1 MDKMKNSG
9 MSETMQTLTRK
20 SACVMLSL
28 LLLLSAVLPV
38 KAAAETASAKVVRVG
53 SFEDTFNYVNEKGAR
68 KGYGYELLETLSG
81 YTGWQFEYV
90 TCDWS
95 DCFEKLKNGEV
106 DIIGGIS
113 YTEDRTQEMLFSD
126 ESMGVEKYYLYA
138 DLSRADISASDFK
151 TLNGKKIGVLMGTEP
166 EVMLAEWEEKYGLKT
181 EHVNISNNED
191 VKQKLANHEIDCFV
205 SLEES
210 FWAERGI
217 STITRVGE
225 SGIYYAINK
234 NRPDIKEEL
243 DDAMRALDEAVPF
256 YTADLYKRYFSM
268 DYTPIL
274 TGEEK
279 AWLRKHGA
287 IRMGFLASD
296 SGVSTYDPAT
306 GEFTGVITDY
316 IQFAADCLG
325 NQELEFQLVGYDSKE
340 AELDALKSGEIDMI
354 FHCDQN
360 PNLAEEYHFA
370 CTNTTWTS
378 NLMAVTNK
386 QHFNENNVNRIV
398 VPQNKLSL
406 KKYLAFYYP
415 QWEIVDCDTQEDAAR
430 LVKDGQ
436 ADCFVTGISSENKYS
451 KKYSFYSVPL
461 VNPVRSC
468 FAVNSGNRSLL
479 SILNKT
485 IKAMPV
491 NMLAGALAMYKS
503 SARKVT
509 LSDFIRDNFFKVML
523 ISSIAVAVVL
533 LTILMLLQKARKAE
547 AAARK
552 AASDTQELNAKLQ
565 VAVEKAESANRAKS
579 TFLSNMSHD
588 IRTPMNAIIGFTTL
602 ALSNIDDTDRVKDYL
617 GKTLASSNHLLSL
630 INDVLD
636 MSRIE
641 SGKIHLEEVEVNLS
655 DVLHDLKTI
664 VSGQIYAKQLEL
676 YMDAMD
682 VTDEDVYCDKTRL
695 NQILL
700 NLLSNAIKFTPAG
713 GTVSVRV
720 RQLAGKVRG
729 CGQYEFRIKDNGI
742 GMSQEFAQ
750 KIFEPFERERTSTVS
765 RIQGTGL
772 GMAITKNIVDM
783 MGGTIEVQTA
793 QGKGTEFTVCVP
805 MRAQTEQRPVEKI
818 TELEGLKALVVD
830 DDFNTCDSVTKMLV
844 KVGMRAEW
852 TLSGKE
858 AVLRARQSIEMS
870 DVYHAYIID
879 WRLPDMNGIEV
890 TRQIRSLH
898 DDTPII
904 ILTAYDWS
912 DIEVEAK
919 AAGVTA
925 FCAKPMFMS
934 DLRETLM
941 SALGQKP
948 ADAVQRLLPEKN
960 ADFKGKH
967 ILLVEDNELNREI
980 AQEILREYGFLVD
993 SAENGAVAVEK
1004 VSTTAPGS
1012 YDLVLMDV
1020 QMPIMDGYTATRK
1033 IRARRPKPLKSL
1045 RRHHGAGGRL
1055 GTQRRRVGH
1064 HPPLQTLRKAQ
1075 LQPCGGRRQPHE
1087 AHEHCHE
1094 AAVLSAVPAGLY

>member
-1 MDKMKNSG
+1 
-9 MSETMQTLTRK
+9 MQTLTRK

-95 DCFEKLKNGEV
+95 DCFEKLKNGEI

-126 ESMGVEKYYLYA
+126 EPMGVEKYYLYA
-138 DLSRADISASDFK
+138 DLARADISASDFK

-296 SGVSTYDPAT
+296 SGVSTFDPAT

-386 QHFNENNVNRIV
+386 QHFNENNVNRIA

-509 LSDFIRDNFFKVML
+509 LSDFIKDNFFKVML

-676 YMDAMD
+676 YMDVMD

-858 AVLRARQSIEMS
+858 AVLRARQALEMS

-941 SALGQKP
+941 SALGQKS
-948 ADAVQRLLPEKN
+948 ADAVQGLLPEKN

-967 ILLVEDNELNREI
+967 ILLVEDNALNREI
-980 AQEILREYGFLVD
+980 AQEILCEYGFRVD
-993 SAENGAVAVEK
+993 TAENGAVAVEK
-1004 VSTTAPGS
+1004 VSTASPGS

-1020 QMPIMDGYTATRK
+1020 QMPVMDGYTATRQ
-1033 IRARRPKPLKSL
+1033 IRALADPALAKIPILAMTANAFDEDRRNALESGMTGFLSKPIVIGDLV
-1045 RRHHGAGGRL
+1045 
-1055 GTQRRRVGH
+1055 QE
-1064 HPPLQTLRKAQ
+1064 LRKI
-1075 LQPCGGRRQPHE
+1075 L
-1087 AHEHCHE
+1087 
-1094 AAVLSAVPAGLY
+1094 

>member
-95 DCFEKLKNGEV
+95 DCFEKLKNGEI

-126 ESMGVEKYYLYA
+126 EPMGVEKYYLYA

-296 SGVSTYDPAT
+296 SGVSTFDPAT

-378 NLMAVTNK
+378 NLMAVTNQ
-386 QHFNENNVNRIV
+386 QHFNENNVNRIA

-509 LSDFIRDNFFKVML
+509 LSDFIKDNFFKVML

-533 LTILMLLQKARKAE
+533 LTVLMLLQKARKAE

-750 KIFEPFERERTSTVS
+750 KIFEPFERECTSTVS
-765 RIQGTGL
+765 GIQGTGL

-925 FCAKPMFMS
+925 FCSKPMFMS

-941 SALGQKP
+941 SALGQKS
-948 ADAVQRLLPEKN
+948 ADAVQGLLPEKN

-967 ILLVEDNELNREI
+967 ILLVEDNALNREI

-1004 VSTTAPGS
+1004 VSTAAPGS

-1033 IRARRPKPLKSL
+1033 IRALDDPARAKLPILAMTANAFDEDRRNALESGMNGFLSKPIVIDDLMQELHKIL
-1045 RRHHGAGGRL
+1045 
-1055 GTQRRRVGH
+1055 
-1064 HPPLQTLRKAQ
+1064 
-1075 LQPCGGRRQPHE
+1075 
-1087 AHEHCHE
+1087 
-1094 AAVLSAVPAGLY
+1094 

>member
-1 MDKMKNSG
+1 LDKMKNSG

-95 DCFEKLKNGEV
+95 DCFEKLKNGEI

-126 ESMGVEKYYLYA
+126 EPMGVEKYYLYA

-296 SGVSTYDPAT
+296 SGVSTFDPAT

-386 QHFNENNVNRIV
+386 QHFNENNVNRIA

-415 QWEIVDCDTQEDAAR
+415 QWEIVDCDTQEDAAK
-430 LVKDGQ
+430 LIKDGQ
-436 ADCFVTGISSENKYS
+436 VDCFVTGISSENKYS

-461 VNPVRSC
+461 LNPVKSC
-468 FAVNSGNRSLL
+468 FAVNSGNRRLL

-509 LSDFIRDNFFKVML
+509 LSDFIKDNFFKVML

-617 GKTLASSNHLLSL
+617 AKTLASSNHLLSL

-676 YMDAMD
+676 YMDVMD

-720 RQLAGKVRG
+720 RQLAGKVHG

-1004 VSTTAPGS
+1004 VSTAAPGS

-1033 IRARRPKPLKSL
+1033 IRALDDPARAKLPILAMTANAFDEDRRNALESGMNGFLSKPIVIDDLV
-1045 RRHHGAGGRL
+1045 
-1055 GTQRRRVGH
+1055 QE
-1064 HPPLQTLRKAQ
+1064 LRKI
-1075 LQPCGGRRQPHE
+1075 L
-1087 AHEHCHE
+1087 
-1094 AAVLSAVPAGLY
+1094 

>member
-81 YTGWQFEYV
+81 YAGWQFEYV

-95 DCFEKLKNGEV
+95 DCFEKLKNGEI

-126 ESMGVEKYYLYA
+126 EPMGVEKYYLYA

-296 SGVSTYDPAT
+296 SGVSTFDPAT

-386 QHFNENNVNRIV
+386 QHFNENNVNRIA

-509 LSDFIRDNFFKVML
+509 LSDFIKDNFFKVML

-664 VSGQIYAKQLEL
+664 VSGQIFAKQLEL
-676 YMDAMD
+676 YMDVMD

-772 GMAITKNIVDM
+772 GLAITKNIVDM

-980 AQEILREYGFLVD
+980 AQEILQEYGFLVD
-993 SAENGAVAVEK
+993 TAENGAVAVEK
-1004 VSTTAPGS
+1004 VSTAAPGS

-1033 IRARRPKPLKSL
+1033 IRALDDPARAKLPILAMTANAFDEDRRNALESGMNGFLSKPIVIGDLVQELHKIL
-1045 RRHHGAGGRL
+1045 
-1055 GTQRRRVGH
+1055 
-1064 HPPLQTLRKAQ
+1064 
-1075 LQPCGGRRQPHE
+1075 
-1087 AHEHCHE
+1087 
-1094 AAVLSAVPAGLY
+1094 

>member
-95 DCFEKLKNGEV
+95 DCFEKLKNGEI

-126 ESMGVEKYYLYA
+126 EPMGVEKYYLYA
-138 DLSRADISASDFK
+138 DLARADISASDFK

-296 SGVSTYDPAT
+296 SGVSTFDPAT

-386 QHFNENNVNRIV
+386 QHFNENNVNRIA

-509 LSDFIRDNFFKVML
+509 LSDFIKDNFFKVML

-602 ALSNIDDTDRVKDYL
+602 ALSNIDDTERVKDYL

-676 YMDAMD
+676 YMDVMD

-925 FCAKPMFMS
+925 FCSKPMFMS

-1004 VSTTAPGS
+1004 VSTAAPGS

-1033 IRARRPKPLKSL
+1033 IRALDDPARAKLPILAMTANAFDEDRRNALESGMNGFLSKPIVIDDLV
-1045 RRHHGAGGRL
+1045 
-1055 GTQRRRVGH
+1055 QE
-1064 HPPLQTLRKAQ
+1064 LRKI
-1075 LQPCGGRRQPHE
+1075 L
-1087 AHEHCHE
+1087 
-1094 AAVLSAVPAGLY
+1094 

>member
-95 DCFEKLKNGEV
+95 DCFEKLKNGEI

-126 ESMGVEKYYLYA
+126 EPMGVEKYYLYA

-296 SGVSTYDPAT
+296 SGVSTFDPAT

-386 QHFNENNVNRIV
+386 QHFNENNVNRIA

-509 LSDFIRDNFFKVML
+509 LSDFIKDNFFKVML

-602 ALSNIDDTDRVKDYL
+602 ALSNIDDTERVKDYL

-676 YMDAMD
+676 YMDVMD

-720 RQLAGKVRG
+720 RQLAGKVHG

-870 DVYHAYIID
+870 DAYHAYIID

-890 TRQIRSLH
+890 TRQIRSLNN
-898 DDTPII
+898 DTPII

-912 DIEVEAK
+912 DLEVEAK

-925 FCAKPMFMS
+925 FCPKPMFMS
-934 DLRETLM
+934 DLHETLM
-941 SALGQKP
+941 NAIGQTQT
-948 ADAVQRLLPEKN
+948 DAAQELLPKKN
-960 ADFKGKH
+960 TNFKGRH

-980 AQEILREYGFLVD
+980 AQEILCEYGFRVD
-993 SAENGAVAVEK
+993 TAENGAVAVEK
-1004 VSTTAPGS
+1004 VSTAAPGS

-1020 QMPIMDGYTATRK
+1020 QMPVMDGYTATRQ
-1033 IRARRPKPLKSL
+1033 IRALGDPALAKIPILAMTANAFDEDRRNALESGMTGFLSKPIVIGDLV
-1045 RRHHGAGGRL
+1045 
-1055 GTQRRRVGH
+1055 QE
-1064 HPPLQTLRKAQ
+1064 LRKI
-1075 LQPCGGRRQPHE
+1075 L
-1087 AHEHCHE
+1087 
-1094 AAVLSAVPAGLY
+1094 

>member
-81 YTGWQFEYV
+81 YAGWQFEYV

-95 DCFEKLKNGEV
+95 DCFEKLKNGEI

-126 ESMGVEKYYLYA
+126 EPMGVEKYYLYA

-296 SGVSTYDPAT
+296 SGVSTFDPAT

-386 QHFNENNVNRIV
+386 QHFNENNVNRIA

-509 LSDFIRDNFFKVML
+509 LSDFIKDNFFKVML

-720 RQLAGKVRG
+720 RQLAGKVHG

-742 GMSQEFAQ
+742 GMSQEFAK

-793 QGKGTEFTVCVP
+793 QGKGTEFTVCGP
-805 MRAQTEQRPVEKI
+805 MRAQTEQRLVEKI

-925 FCAKPMFMS
+925 FCSKPMFMS

-980 AQEILREYGFLVD
+980 AQEILQEYGFLVD

-1004 VSTTAPGS
+1004 VSTAAPGS

-1033 IRARRPKPLKSL
+1033 IRALDDPARAKLPILAMTANAFDEDRRNALESGMNGFLSKPIVIGDLVQELHKIL
-1045 RRHHGAGGRL
+1045 
-1055 GTQRRRVGH
+1055 
-1064 HPPLQTLRKAQ
+1064 
-1075 LQPCGGRRQPHE
+1075 
-1087 AHEHCHE
+1087 
-1094 AAVLSAVPAGLY
+1094 

>member
-1 MDKMKNSG
+1 
-9 MSETMQTLTRK
+9 MQTLTRK

-95 DCFEKLKNGEV
+95 DCFEKLKNGEI

-126 ESMGVEKYYLYA
+126 EPMGVEKYYLYA
-138 DLSRADISASDFK
+138 DLSHADISASDFK

-166 EVMLAEWEEKYGLKT
+166 EVMLTEWEEKYGLET

-296 SGVSTYDPAT
+296 SGVSTFDPAT

-386 QHFNENNVNRIV
+386 QHFNENNVNRIA

-509 LSDFIRDNFFKVML
+509 LSDFIKDNFFKVML

-720 RQLAGKVRG
+720 RQLAGKVHG

-1004 VSTTAPGS
+1004 VSTAAPGS
-1012 YDLVLMDV
+1012 YDLLLMDV

-1033 IRARRPKPLKSL
+1033 IRALDDPARAKLPIIAMTANAFDEDRRNALESGMNGFLSKPIVIDDLVQELHKIL
-1045 RRHHGAGGRL
+1045 
-1055 GTQRRRVGH
+1055 
-1064 HPPLQTLRKAQ
+1064 
-1075 LQPCGGRRQPHE
+1075 
-1087 AHEHCHE
+1087 
-1094 AAVLSAVPAGLY
+1094 

>member
-81 YTGWQFEYV
+81 YAGWQFEYV

-95 DCFEKLKNGEV
+95 DCFEKLKNGEI

-126 ESMGVEKYYLYA
+126 EPMGVEKYYLYA

-225 SGIYYAINK
+225 SGIYYATNK

-296 SGVSTYDPAT
+296 SGVSTFDPAT

-386 QHFNENNVNRIV
+386 QHFNENNVNRIA

-485 IKAMPV
+485 IKAMPA
-491 NMLAGALAMYKS
+491 NMLTSSLAMYKS
-503 SARKVT
+503 SSRKVT
-509 LSDFIRDNFFKVML
+509 LSDFIKDNFFMVL
-523 ISSIAVAVVL
+523 LVSSIAVAVVL

-602 ALSNIDDTDRVKDYL
+602 AISNIDDTDRVKDYL

-664 VSGQIYAKQLEL
+664 VSGQIYAKQLEF

-765 RIQGTGL
+765 GIQGTGL

-1004 VSTTAPGS
+1004 VSTAAPGS

-1033 IRARRPKPLKSL
+1033 IRALDDPARAKLPILAMTANAFDEDRRNALESGMNGFLSKPIVIDDLV
-1045 RRHHGAGGRL
+1045 
-1055 GTQRRRVGH
+1055 QE
-1064 HPPLQTLRKAQ
+1064 LRKI
-1075 LQPCGGRRQPHE
+1075 L
-1087 AHEHCHE
+1087 
-1094 AAVLSAVPAGLY
+1094 

>member
-81 YTGWQFEYV
+81 YAGWQFEYV

-95 DCFEKLKNGEV
+95 DCFEKLKNGEI

-126 ESMGVEKYYLYA
+126 EPMGVEKYYLYA

-296 SGVSTYDPAT
+296 SGVSTFDPAT

-386 QHFNENNVNRIV
+386 QHFNENNVNRIA

-509 LSDFIRDNFFKVML
+509 LSDFIKDNFFMVLL

-765 RIQGTGL
+765 GIQGTGL

-1004 VSTTAPGS
+1004 VSTAAPGS

-1033 IRARRPKPLKSL
+1033 IRALDDPARAKLPILAMTANAFDEDRRNALESGMNGFLSKPIVIDDLV
-1045 RRHHGAGGRL
+1045 
-1055 GTQRRRVGH
+1055 QE
-1064 HPPLQTLRKAQ
+1064 LRKI
-1075 LQPCGGRRQPHE
+1075 L
-1087 AHEHCHE
+1087 
-1094 AAVLSAVPAGLY
+1094 

>member
-1 MDKMKNSG
+1 MADEKRKQKRSCHPWQKWLPAAAAILLLVLLAVGLSVRYISFVSQTIYQESTSHLEEVLHKSNSMLKEMVRKNVTYLHLYNGFLENTSDEDEIQAYIEQAQQDTGFVDFYFLTYDGNYMTVTGETGYLGLQANLDEQLSEGKDIVMNTALPGKPQMLAFICPKTHGSYRGFAYDAIAISYYNDAVLRLLDSSAFEGNASNYVIYPDGRVVIDNSVNRKETVYNFIAMLRSYSDLSEEQITELSNAFAQGSRGNMKVKLGDTSYYLVYEGTAVQNWTMVGLVSTKIVNASLDELWFHTVQIVAG
-9 MSETMQTLTRK
+9 IVAGLALLVILLIVRRSHTTLRRKNTEILYRDELFQKLSLNVDDVFLMLDAETSKADYVSPNIERLLGIPWREVRQD
-20 SACVMLSL
+20 ACVLATL
-28 LLLLSAVLPV
+28 YPNGFPERDKNYLKGLLSGQQREWDFEFEHRETKERRWFHIIAMGSEVEGRAKYILVMSDRTADKQVNQALSNAV
-38 KAAAETASAKVVRVG
+38 AAAET
-53 SFEDTFNYVNEKGAR
+53 
-68 KGYGYELLETLSG
+68 
-81 YTGWQFEYV
+81 
-90 TCDWS
+90 
-95 DCFEKLKNGEV
+95 
-106 DIIGGIS
+106 
-113 YTEDRTQEMLFSD
+113 
-126 ESMGVEKYYLYA
+126 
-138 DLSRADISASDFK
+138 
-151 TLNGKKIGVLMGTEP
+151 
-166 EVMLAEWEEKYGLKT
+166 
-181 EHVNISNNED
+181 
-191 VKQKLANHEIDCFV
+191 
-205 SLEES
+205 
-210 FWAERGI
+210 
-217 STITRVGE
+217 
-225 SGIYYAINK
+225 
-234 NRPDIKEEL
+234 
-243 DDAMRALDEAVPF
+243 
-256 YTADLYKRYFSM
+256 
-268 DYTPIL
+268 
-274 TGEEK
+274 
-279 AWLRKHGA
+279 
-287 IRMGFLASD
+287 
-296 SGVSTYDPAT
+296 
-306 GEFTGVITDY
+306 
-316 IQFAADCLG
+316 
-325 NQELEFQLVGYDSKE
+325 
-340 AELDALKSGEIDMI
+340 
-354 FHCDQN
+354 
-360 PNLAEEYHFA
+360 
-370 CTNTTWTS
+370 
-378 NLMAVTNK
+378 
-386 QHFNENNVNRIV
+386 
-398 VPQNKLSL
+398 
-406 KKYLAFYYP
+406 
-415 QWEIVDCDTQEDAAR
+415 
-430 LVKDGQ
+430 
-436 ADCFVTGISSENKYS
+436 
-451 KKYSFYSVPL
+451 
-461 VNPVRSC
+461 
-468 FAVNSGNRSLL
+468 
-479 SILNKT
+479 
-485 IKAMPV
+485 
-491 NMLAGALAMYKS
+491 
-503 SARKVT
+503 
-509 LSDFIRDNFFKVML
+509 
-523 ISSIAVAVVL
+523 
-533 LTILMLLQKARKAE
+533 
-547 AAARK
+547 
-552 AASDTQELNAKLQ
+552 
-565 VAVEKAESANRAKS
+565 ANRAKS

-602 ALSNIDDTDRVKDYL
+602 ALSNIDDTERVKDYL

-664 VSGQIYAKQLEL
+664 VSGQIFAKQLEL
-676 YMDAMD
+676 YMDVMD

-713 GTVSVRV
+713 GTVSARV

-742 GMSQEFAQ
+742 GMSPEFAQ

-870 DVYHAYIID
+870 DAYHAYIID

-948 ADAVQRLLPEKN
+948 ADAVQRLLPDKN

-1004 VSTTAPGS
+1004 VSTAAPGS

-1020 QMPIMDGYTATRK
+1020 QMPIMDGYTATRQ
-1033 IRARRPKPLKSL
+1033 IRALDDPARAKLPILAMTANAFDEDRRNALESGMNGFLSKPIVIDDLVQELHKIL
-1045 RRHHGAGGRL
+1045 
-1055 GTQRRRVGH
+1055 
-1064 HPPLQTLRKAQ
+1064 
-1075 LQPCGGRRQPHE
+1075 
-1087 AHEHCHE
+1087 
-1094 AAVLSAVPAGLY
+1094 

>member
-38 KAAAETASAKVVRVG
+38 KAAAETAPAKVVRVG

-95 DCFEKLKNGEV
+95 DCFEKLKNGEI

-126 ESMGVEKYYLYA
+126 EPMGVEKYYLYA

-296 SGVSTYDPAT
+296 SGVSTFDPAT

-386 QHFNENNVNRIV
+386 QHFIENNVNRIA

-509 LSDFIRDNFFKVML
+509 LSDFIKDNFFKVML

-602 ALSNIDDTDRVKDYL
+602 AISNIDDKDRVKDYL
-617 GKTLASSNHLLSL
+617 TKTLASSNHLLSL

-925 FCAKPMFMS
+925 FCSKPMFMS

-1004 VSTTAPGS
+1004 VSTAAPGS

-1033 IRARRPKPLKSL
+1033 IRALDDPARAKLPILAMTANAFDEDRRNALESGMNGFLSKPIVIDDLV
-1045 RRHHGAGGRL
+1045 
-1055 GTQRRRVGH
+1055 QE
-1064 HPPLQTLRKAQ
+1064 LRKI
-1075 LQPCGGRRQPHE
+1075 L
-1087 AHEHCHE
+1087 
-1094 AAVLSAVPAGLY
+1094 

>member
-1 MDKMKNSG
+1 
-9 MSETMQTLTRK
+9 MQTLTRK

-95 DCFEKLKNGEV
+95 DCFEKLKNGEI

-126 ESMGVEKYYLYA
+126 EPMGVEKYYLYA

-191 VKQKLANHEIDCFV
+191 VKQKLADHEIDCFV

-279 AWLRKHGA
+279 AWLKEHGA
-287 IRMGFLASD
+287 IKMGFLTSD
-296 SGVSTYDPAT
+296 SGVSTFDPAT

-386 QHFNENNVNRIV
+386 QHFNENNVNRIA

-509 LSDFIRDNFFKVML
+509 LSDFIKDNFFKVML

-664 VSGQIYAKQLEL
+664 VSGQIFAKQLEL
-676 YMDAMD
+676 YMDVMD

-925 FCAKPMFMS
+925 FCSKPMFMS

-980 AQEILREYGFLVD
+980 AQEILQEYGFLVD
-993 SAENGAVAVEK
+993 TAENGAVAVEK
-1004 VSTTAPGS
+1004 VSTAAPGS

-1033 IRARRPKPLKSL
+1033 IRALDDPARAKLPIIAMTANAFDEDRRNALESGMNGFLSKPIVIDDLV
-1045 RRHHGAGGRL
+1045 
-1055 GTQRRRVGH
+1055 QE
-1064 HPPLQTLRKAQ
+1064 LRKI
-1075 LQPCGGRRQPHE
+1075 L
-1087 AHEHCHE
+1087 
-1094 AAVLSAVPAGLY
+1094 